1 MTNIYP
7 QINYINNSISP
18 VEHLDTGLKQEKLG
32 IYDQTK
38 QEDEFIIS
46 KTLKKFSES
55 QIQIQTKN
63 VSVMQELVVIIK
75 KKTLKDKLNSL
86 KKPIQKQ
93 LSSKISDPVLIGKDQ
108 DLSPFW
114 NKSTQEQSV
123 KLWCPTK
130 TDYVDLEVN
139 LLNGSSKK
147 LMLNSWYST
156 KVLEKKTCLENSQM
170 IYLRS
175 LQSLLPKTME
185 LEQES
190 TKDNVKKTNKK
201 ILKKNQETDKLPA
214 AKAKLI
220 QIYPTKHQKITL
232 KKWFGIRRW
241 IYNKCL
247 DAVNKKVAKLTLK
260 DLRDKIINNKN
271 FQTEN
276 TWMLDYEYDLRDE
289 ALSDLLKNY
298 NSNFAK
304 DKSFNIKF
312 ISKKQPQSLSVL
324 SKKWNKPR
332 NFYSDIFKPEK
343 LKSNE
348 IIPKKL
354 NYTSRLK
361 KTQLNKY
368 YLCIPEPLNQVGEN
382 QALGNM
388 IFIDPGVKT
397 FLTGYDPSGRIIQW
411 GEKDIGVIARLQ
423 HYKNKLQSKIKLQS
437 GNKIDQRESVYMF
450 KSSKRYKM
458 SKAILRINERIY
470 NLVNE
475 LHKKLSLWLVENY
488 QYIFIPRLNFHK
500 CKKLNRKSKAKM
512 AAYRHCAFID
522 RLKDKTR
529 ETQDSHV
536 VEVNEAFTSKTC
548 SKCGNQHESL
558 RNKDIYECSNCKLK
572 IGRDINASKNV
583 MLRYFTK
590 RVSLDIV

>member
-1 MTNIYP
+1 MTNTYLH
-7 QINYINNSISP
+7 INSLNNLISP
-18 VEHLDTGLKQEKLG
+18 VAHLDTGQKQEKLD

-38 QEDEFIIS
+38 QEDEFTIS
-46 KTLKKFSES
+46 KTLKKSLES
-55 QIQIQTKN
+55 QTQMLTKN
-63 VSVMQELVVIIK
+63 AYVTPELVAIIK
-75 KKTLKDKLNSL
+75 KKTLKDKYNSL
-86 KKPIQKQ
+86 KMPIQKQ
-93 LSSKISDPVLIGKDQ
+93 LSSKILRPVLIGKDK
-108 DLSPFW
+108 DLTPFW
-114 NKSTQEQSV
+114 NKSTQEQST
-123 KLWCPTK
+123 KLWCPIK

-139 LLNGSSKK
+139 SLNGSSKK

-156 KVLEKKTCLENSQM
+156 KVLQKKTCLENSQM

-175 LQSLLPKTME
+175 LQSLLPKTMV
-185 LEQES
+185 LEQEFI
-190 TKDNVKKTNKK
+190 KDSEKKTKK
-201 ILKKNQETDKLPA
+201 KNLKKSKTDKPTA

-220 QIYPTKHQKITL
+220 QIYPTKDQKIIL
-232 KKWFGIRRW
+232 KKWFGVRRW

-247 DAVNKKVAKLTLK
+247 DAVNKKVAKLTRK

-289 ALSDLLKNY
+289 ALGDLLNNY

-304 DKSFNIKF
+304 DKSFDINF

-324 SKKWNKPR
+324 SKKWNKQN
-332 NFYSDIFKPEK
+332 NFYSDIFKPDK
-343 LKSNE
+343 MKSNE
-348 IIPKKL
+348 KIPKEL

-368 YLCIPEPLNQVGEN
+368 YLCIPEPLNVVGEN
-382 QALGNM
+382 QALGKM

-397 FLTGYDPSGRIIQW
+397 FLTGYDPSGKIIQW
-411 GEKDIGVIARLQ
+411 GEKDIGVIVRLQ
-423 HYKNKLQSKIKLQS
+423 HYKNKLQSKMKLQCN
-437 GNKIDQRESVYMF
+437 NKIDQRESIYMF

-475 LHKKLSLWLVENY
+475 LHKKLSLWLVKNY

-500 CKKLNRKSKAKM
+500 CKKLNKKSKSKM
-512 AAYRHCAFID
+512 AAYRHCSFID
-522 RLKDKTR
+522 RLKNKTR
-529 ETQDSHV
+529 EIHDSHV
-536 VEVNEAFTSKTC
+536 LEVNEAFTSKTC
-548 SKCGNQHESL
+548 SRCGNHHESL

-590 RVSLDIV
+590 RVSLDFV